1 MLYKYILEVDDLK
14 DVDTITLFNCL
25 KPDQLLE
32 RFAYR
37 RQAGMNSQHKDFIKL
52 KGSKGQVESAV
63 KNVQNENDIVG
74 FKCLHYSVTESNGT
88 VEVTIVKKRKIEYTF
103 GIRTRDL
110 TATAPKDYQTE
121 DKIVT
126 MKANEI
132 ELKFNVPIVDDE
144 EWEPDLDFAIEI
156 YDPSSAEADIL
167 PGDDTKCVVTILDED
182 FPGTIGFE
190 STDVL
195 VQKGMKEIVVVIKRE
210 NGSDGTISC
219 MIKTDAIAE
228 KKTPNTAVEFDDYC
242 PMMNKITFPHS
253 ETELRVAIPLVDKK
267 VSDIGEKLIEETDK
281 LDENKDE
288 EGEEESDEEVDV
300 MF

>member
-1 MLYKYILEVDDLK
+1 
-14 DVDTITLFNCL
+14 
-25 KPDQLLE
+25 
-32 RFAYR
+32 
-37 RQAGMNSQHKDFIKL
+37 
-52 KGSKGQVESAV
+52 
-63 KNVQNENDIVG
+63 
-74 FKCLHYSVTESNGT
+74 
-88 VEVTIVKKRKIEYTF
+88 
-103 GIRTRDL
+103 
-110 TATAPKDYQTE
+110 
-121 DKIVT
+121 